1 MTSVNAK
8 PVPMATSRM
17 HSTNVTTMGFLNM
30 LFKSDTSGME
40 QPAPPRM
47 SAMTTPADT
56 PFSMR
61 IPAMGIIVSTRM
73 YMGMPITAASGMAQR
88 LSAPA
93 SPSRSSVGTNP

>member
-40 QPAPPRM
+40 QPR
-47 SAMTTPADT
+47 
-56 PFSMR
+56 
-61 IPAMGIIVSTRM
+61 
-73 YMGMPITAASGMAQR
+73 AAQDERDDDAR
-88 LSAPA
+88 
-93 SPSRSSVGTNP
+93 